1 MIMDT
6 GVYSPQLIINTEEWE
21 IVHVDSATNSL
32 MQSTGVVVAHINKV
46 DDVFFKKCQER
57 AKKRYM

>member
-21 IVHVDSATNSL
+21 IVHVDSATYSL